1 MSTYDTNENETRV
14 SYDRYARHLKRQ
26 ATLNEKRHRIT
37 DVLPAIPGDAA
48 NGQSGLRQLAL
59 VRDENRR
66 LYQEIEALQ
75 SRLAQYS
82 GAESQFEQDIENIH
96 QAHQLEIEQYQ
107 SHLRE
112 MMDELNQKQ
121 QAYQEMEQRYH
132 ELYQSFQD
140 AVEEEAGKLVSEAA
154 QTMVLSPEHTPPL
167 LHDVVKTLEFQV
179 KQTEDQHVAELIALM
194 RQAQRKNEQLER
206 ELAQERENLFNE
218 KQKVFDEQK
227 RLSEQ
232 DKLRKKAMEE
242 YLRTSFAMKVASLTS
257 AFLLLYGILVLGLTR
272 ATALGIYWSTVLP
285 LIICAVLAF
294 FVTRM
299 TTHSRYFKPTA
310 PAAQKK

>member
-1 MSTYDTNENETRV
+1 MSTYDTNDNGSKV

-26 ATLNEKRHRIT
+26 VTLNEKRHRIT
-37 DVLPAIPGDAA
+37 DVLPAIPGDTS
-48 NGQSGLRQLAL
+48 NGKSSARQLSQL
-59 VRDENRR
+59 RDENRR
-66 LYQEIEALQ
+66 LCHEIEALQ
-75 SRLAQYS
+75 TRIAQYS
-82 GAESQFEQDIENIH
+82 EVEAQFEQDIENIH
-96 QAHQLEIEQYQ
+96 HAHQLEIEQYQ

-121 QAYQEMEQRYH
+121 QAYQEMEQRYQD
-132 ELYQSFQD
+132 LYHSFQD

-179 KQTEDQHVAELIALM
+179 KQTEDQHVAELMAFL

-218 KQKVFDEQK
+218 KQKVFEEQK
-227 RLSEQ
+227 RMQEQ
-232 DKLRKKAMEE
+232 GELRKKSIEA
-242 YLRTSFAMKVASLTS
+242 YLRTRFAMKVASLTS
-257 AFLLLYGILVLGLTR
+257 AFLLLYGISVLGLAKT
-272 ATALGIYWSTVLP
+272 TNFGIYWSTFLP
-285 LIICAVLAF
+285 LIVCAVLAF

-310 PAAQKK
+310 APAAKK